1 MFQRWTTRHQVEANV
16 VPVQPPM
23 ADCVLTQQIDVE
35 SQESTVMADATVT
48 ASIASRA
55 KKNAHQ
61 EESTIEAV
69 SVPSSRNVIRHE
81 VEAQLYV
88 QPFSSS
94 LIESNH
100 NIQRCYADLTIR
112 D

>member
-1 MFQRWTTRHQVEANV
+1 MFQRWTARHQVEANV

-23 ADCVLTQQIDVE
+23 ADCILTQQIDVE
-35 SQESTVMADATVT
+35 SQEITVMADATVT

-55 KKNAHQ
+55 KKNALQ
-61 EESTIEAV
+61 EESKIEAV

-88 QPFSSS
+88 QPF
-94 LIESNH
+94 
-100 NIQRCYADLTIR
+100 QFFVDRK
-112 D
+112 

>member
-1 MFQRWTTRHQVEANV
+1 M
-16 VPVQPPM
+16 PVQPPM
-23 ADCVLTQQIDVE
+23 ADCVLTQEIDVE
-35 SQESTVMADATVT
+35 SQEITVMADATVT

-61 EESTIEAV
+61 ESTIEAV
-69 SVPSSRNVIRHE
+69 SIPLSRNVIRHE

-94 LIESNH
+94 LIESNR

-112 D
+112 E